1 MIIHLKIALQS
12 LLNRKMTFLLTIF
25 SIAMSIMLFLGIAR
39 IRQGAKES
47 FSNTISKTDLVVGAR
62 GSGIQLLLY
71 TVFHMG
77 NATNNISW
85 SSYEEIKNYPEVKW
99 TIPFSLGDSY
109 HGYRVVAT
117 DQNLYQHY
125 RFFGDKKIQ
134 VAQGDIPDNVF
145 DVALGWEMA
154 KKENLKI
161 GDPIPLTHGI
171 STGPGIIVH
180 KDKPFTVVG
189 ILKETGTPLDR
200 AAYITLEGM
209 EAIHIDWTNGAPP
222 IPGNELSTS
231 QIKKEN
237 IKVTQLTAF
246 LLGAEN
252 RISALGLQ
260 RDLNNFKKEPIM
272 AIIPGVALSQLW
284 ETVSYAESALQIISV
299 FVVAIGLIGMMV
311 SIYTSLETRRREI
324 SILRAV
330 GAGSKAIV
338 FLLISESLIISVFAC
353 ILGYILCY
361 GAILIARPFILNEFG
376 ILIPSISFEVNEF
389 YYLLSVIIFSCIIG
403 LVPAIKAYKNSL
415 HDGLSVRL

>member
-1 MIIHLKIALQS
+1 MIILLKIAFQS
-12 LLNRKMTFLLTIF
+12 LLNRKMTFILTIF
-25 SIAMSIMLFLGIAR
+25 SIAISIMLFLGIDR

-85 SSYEEIKNYPEVKW
+85 STYEHIKNDPEVKW

-109 HGYRVVAT
+109 NGFRVVAT
-117 DQNLYQHY
+117 DHNLYEHY
-125 RFFGDKKIQ
+125 RFFGDKKIEL
-134 VAQGDIPDNVF
+134 AEGKIPDGVF
-145 DVALGWEMA
+145 DVALGSEMA

-161 GDPIPLTHGI
+161 GDKISLTHGI
-171 STGPGIIVH
+171 SDGPGIIIH
-180 KDKPFTVVG
+180 KDKPFTIVS

-222 IPGNELSTS
+222 IPGKEIPQN

-237 IKVTQLTAF
+237 IRIGQITAF
-246 LLGAEN
+246 LLGAQT
-252 RISALGLQ
+252 RISALSLQ
-260 RDLNNFKKEPIM
+260 RDINNYRKEAIM
-272 AIIPGVALSQLW
+272 GVIPGVALSQLW
-284 ETVSYAESALQIISV
+284 ETVSYAETALQIISV

-311 SIYTSLETRRREI
+311 AIYTSLETRRREM

-330 GAGSKAIV
+330 GAGSKTIV
-338 FLLISESLIISVFAC
+338 FLLLSESFIMSLLGC
-353 ILGYILCY
+353 IFGYIFCY
-361 GAILIARPFILNEFG
+361 GAVIIARPFLLNEFG
-376 ILIPSISFEVNEF
+376 ILIPIVSLQVYEY
-389 YYLLSVIIFSCIIG
+389 YYLIIVIIFSCIIG
-403 LVPAIKAYKNSL
+403 IVPAIKAYKNSL
-415 HDGLSVRL
+415 NDGLSIRI